1 MTVNQHAR
9 GPPFC
14 YLHLCFFPCDLSKC
28 LITEIDFAAVFS
40 HPCKSYGGWISG
52 VISCWIFRDETPKRE
67 AWLRYLNT
75 SAAPWAHLEV
85 VPSTKMS
92 FHLWY
97 KPRPSHPLLT
107 NYRDQQN
114 STPHPLQTCRVN
126 QMPYFYSS
134 LGFHSSPQ
142 AFLTRRHLARC
153 TPLCAPPLSCR
164 CSPQLNYSSPIYPLT
179 AAYTASRSPPVNK
192 YSLC

>member
-14 YLHLCFFPCDLSKC
+14 YLHLCSFPCDLSKC

-85 VPSTKMS
+85 VPSAKMS

-107 NYRDQQN
+107 NYRDLQN
-114 STPHPLQTCRVN
+114 STPHLLQTCRVN

-134 LGFHSSPQ
+134 LGFHSPPKHFWQGGTSP
-142 AFLTRRHLARC
+142 AALHYVHL
-153 TPLCAPPLSCR
+153 LCHADAAHNLIIH
-164 CSPQLNYSSPIYPLT
+164 PQSI
-179 AAYTASRSPPVNK
+179 R
-192 YSLC
+192 